1 MLRNA
6 AAAMR
11 CTPIVAAMNTAR
23 PEMRDDLARRL
34 LSANG
39 EIREVAAVDRGVG
52 HVVED
57 LDGHGLGYECK

>member
-1 MLRNA
+1 
-6 AAAMR
+6 
-11 CTPIVAAMNTAR
+11 MNTAR
-23 PEMRDDLARRL
+23 PEIREGSRGAL

-39 EIREVAAVDRGVG
+39 EVREVAAVNRSVG